1 MLFVALVLQILR
13 DLSMCSLAACLKG
26 GDDLGKVDALFQ
38 QLGVA
43 VEWDGSYYHGESCQ
57 ERDVK
62 KTMRILAQNPSLLV
76 VRIRF
81 GAKDVPELQG
91 LERCVIV
98 VVPRGSTVEHAA
110 IQFATAV
117 HSLVPKQHASLLRSN
132 HSVSK
137 RCAELV
143 VCNLQC
149 ECDASFAKAFKRLKT
164 LVGGMKN
171 AQNML
176 SSVHGARSN
185 LVHIVDCLQRLKEE
199 WKMEKGDL
207 CKFMSNSVAAAVS
220 GEKAAAF
227 WEAVDKL
234 KEEWKMEKGDLCKF
248 VSDSVAAAVSG
259 EKAAAFW
266 EAVTLLKPL
275 LSAGE
280 MSSFMTDGVAARMKR
295 GFGHDFATLIRKLGF
310 KTVSAMLRDTSM
322 LDVVPELATLVS
334 GGESV
339 CALEIARPEKRK
351 ALLDS
356 LQSQKRQ
363 KK

>member
-1 MLFVALVLQILR
+1 
-13 DLSMCSLAACLKG
+13 
-26 GDDLGKVDALFQ
+26 
-38 QLGVA
+38 
-43 VEWDGSYYHGESCQ
+43 
-57 ERDVK
+57 
-62 KTMRILAQNPSLLV
+62 
-76 VRIRF
+76 
-81 GAKDVPELQG
+81 
-91 LERCVIV
+91 
-98 VVPRGSTVEHAA
+98 
-110 IQFATAV
+110 
-117 HSLVPKQHASLLRSN
+117 
-132 HSVSK
+132 
-137 RCAELV
+137 
-143 VCNLQC
+143 
-149 ECDASFAKAFKRLKT
+149 
-164 LVGGMKN
+164 
-171 AQNML
+171 
-176 SSVHGARSN
+176 
-185 LVHIVDCLQRLKEE
+185 
-199 WKMEKGDL
+199 MEKGDL
-207 CKFMSNSVAAAVS
+207 CKFMSGGVAAAVS

-248 VSDSVAAAVSG
+248 MSDSVAAAVSG